1 MTGTSLKHRLARARL
16 ALDHT
21 LQKILDINKRRKNR
35 RRDKTEQSEI
45 ELRILNKMAQTHA
58 VLVRLYE
65 RRIAERLSPSMAPT
79 ERVATPPT
87 ATGWRSDDAR
97 AYVPQFPSKMPR
109 HWKEEGG
116 SRLGIRPDSSSNGQ
130 KGLTLSP

>member
-35 RRDKTEQSEI
+35 RRDKTEQPET

-65 RRIAERLSPSMAPT
+65 RRIAERLSPSMVPT
-79 ERVATPPT
+79 ERVAAPPM
-87 ATGWRSDDAR
+87 ATGWHSDGAH

-109 HWKEEGG
+109 HWKEDGR
-116 SRLGIRPDSSSNGQ
+116 SRPATHPDSLSNNQ